1 MSERGR
7 VALIFAVVGAA
18 AAGGGYYFF
27 KVYQPAQAKKAAQD
41 EITAWEARWQ
51 AARDCLMGP
60 KPASNKTSEAL
71 AMREMLPD
79 PWKGDTCTALISKLT
94 RGSAPDTGDAAIEA
108 AWVDLDKAAAKAAT
122 AFATHVSAPVLDK
135 DPLPGALDNLD
146 AARAKLRAAADL
158 PPAPGSGAPL
168 PAATVLAL
176 GDGKEPVAS
185 LALEMTTEGQ
195 STGVPSAHGFV
206 IFGKT
211 QTHPVQVDLVAGGAP
226 QVAAVTDASLR
237 AIPDASWGARAGSA
251 EIEVGAFDAS
261 GAMPGPTKLPLP
273 DAQGLTVAAAGGSLA
288 DGVVVY
294 GGTNLIAVAHAH
306 AADVTGGPPERIL
319 AGMAAVDGDG
329 RIALAYTD
337 TNREH
342 HARIVKPAALAAA
355 EAAAAGSAAGS
366 GSAQGAG
373 SAAGSGSGSAAKAKS
388 STTPTGPDEP
398 DTNLTKLLPPP
409 PKGVKPTLGAF
420 AMGPTLAAPPCL
432 AKDRAWL
439 ILSGGQVFGFGG
451 SRPPAQMWPPGTPI
465 GCAMEGF
472 VFRVGA
478 GSPQYAVCDDECR
491 QGKVPGAPD
500 LSSVAV
506 VGGKL
511 VAIGLHGGVLGV
523 WREAGGAPTFYGLP
537 ESLRLVRMR
546 EWPLMAL
553 TDGKSIDV
561 IAHGA
566 SGYYVIR
573 VPAT

>member
-27 KVYQPAQAKKAAQD
+27 KIYQPAQAKQAAQD

-79 PWKGDTCTALISKLT
+79 PWKSDTCTALISKLT
-94 RGSAPDTGDAAIEA
+94 RGSAPDTGFAAIEA

-135 DPLPGALDNLD
+135 DPLPNALDNLD

-158 PPAPGSGAPL
+158 PPAPGTGGPL
-168 PAATVLAL
+168 PAAIVMALA
-176 GDGKEPVAS
+176 DGKEPVAS
-185 LALEMTTEGQ
+185 LSLEMTTSGDM
-195 STGVPSAHGFV
+195 TGVPSAHGFV
-206 IFGKT
+206 MRGMT
-211 QTHPVQVDLVAGGAP
+211 RTHTVQVALVAGGAP
-226 QVAAVTDASLR
+226 QVAAVLETSLR
-237 AIPDASWGARAGSA
+237 SIPDASWGANAGSSA
-251 EIEVGAFDAS
+251 IEVGAVDAD
-261 GAMPGPTKLPLP
+261 GMMPGPTKLPLP
-273 DAQGLTVAAAGGSLA
+273 DAQNLLVRAAGGTLA

-319 AGMAAVDGDG
+319 AGLAAADGDG
-329 RIALAYTD
+329 RIAIAYTD

-342 HARIVKPAALAAA
+342 HARIVKPAALAAT
-355 EAAAAGSAAGS
+355 GT
-366 GSAQGAG
+366 
-373 SAAGSGSGSAAKAKS
+373 GSGSAAS
-388 STTPTGPDEP
+388 PDEP

-409 PKGVKPTLGAF
+409 PKGVKPRLGAF

-451 SRPPAQMWPPGTPI
+451 TRPPAQMWPPGTPI

-511 VAIGLHGGVLGV
+511 VAIGMHGGVLGV
-523 WREAGGAPTFYGLP
+523 WREAGGPPTFYGLP
-537 ESLRLVRMR
+537 EPLRLVRVR

-561 IAHGA
+561 LAHGA

>member
-41 EITAWEARWQ
+41 EVTAWEARWQ

-94 RGSAPDTGDAAIEA
+94 RGSAPDTGYAAIEA
-108 AWVDLDKAAAKAAT
+108 AWVDLDKAAAKAAS

-135 DPLPGALDNLD
+135 DPLPTALDNLD

-158 PPAPGSGAPL
+158 PPAPGSGSPL

-176 GDGKEPVAS
+176 ADGKDRVES
-185 LALEMTTEGQ
+185 LALEMTSERDA
-195 STGVPSAHGFV
+195 TGVPSAHGYV
-206 IFGKT
+206 LFGKT

-226 QVAAVTDASLR
+226 QVASVTDASLR
-237 AIPDASWGARAGSA
+237 AIPDASWGARAGSG
-251 EIEVGAFDAS
+251 EIEVGAVDPA
-261 GAMPGPTKLPLP
+261 GTMPGPTKLPLP
-273 DAQGLTVAAAGGSLA
+273 DAQGLTVAAAGGTLA

-306 AADVTGGPPERIL
+306 SADVTGEPPERIL
-319 AGMAAVDGDG
+319 AGIATADGDG
-329 RIALAYTD
+329 RIAIAYTD

-342 HARIVKPAALAAA
+342 HARIVKPAALAAVD
-355 EAAAAGSAAGS
+355 AGSAAGS
-366 GSAQGAG
+366 GSTG
-373 SAAGSGSGSAAKAKS
+373 SAAGSGAASKAKA
-388 STTPTGPDEP
+388 STAPAGPDEP

-409 PKGVKPTLGAF
+409 PKGVKPALGAF

-451 SRPPAQMWPPGTPI
+451 TRPPAQMWPPGTPI

-478 GSPQYAVCDDECR
+478 GTPKYAVCDDQCR
-491 QGKVPGAPD
+491 EAQVAGAPD

-537 ESLRLVRMR
+537 EPLRLVRVR

-553 TDGKSIDV
+553 TDGTSIDV
-561 IAHGA
+561 LAHGA

-573 VPAT
+573 VPAK